1 MKRYFST
8 KKIVT
13 VAIFIALTTAAT
25 LAIKIP
31 SPATEGY
38 VNVGDTVVMF
48 SAVLFGPVEGF
59 IIGGVGS
66 CLSDL
71 ISGYPHWILP
81 TFIIKGIEGFVIGL
95 LFRLLKK
102 VKLNRY
108 ISSAIV
114 SIIGG
119 GLMVAGYFF
128 ASWIMKGSAAVA
140 ATSVPGNC
148 MQWLF
153 SVILSEVLLVAV
165 ERTGILKKTQLDNN
179 FAEVGE
185 IDIKDKKN
193 SHTTEKADKGDLKG
207 KE

>member
-1 MKRYFST
+1 MKKYFST

-13 VAIFIALTTAAT
+13 IALFIALTTAAT

-95 LFRLLKK
+95 LFWLLRK
-102 VKLNRY
+102 VKLNKY

-114 SIIGG
+114 SVIGG

-165 ERTGILKKTQLDNN
+165 DKTGILKKTQLDNN
-179 FAEVGE
+179 FA
-185 IDIKDKKN
+185 D
-193 SHTTEKADKGDLKG
+193 TEKGIPEDKQISAQTMNRSGRK
-207 KE
+207 